1 MEQQPVA
8 QYQYLPPPVGYCQQD
23 AFIIEPPPPPPP
35 YGGPHLQVQAPWTTA
50 TLGLHLSQQSVSSS
64 VSKHSLNSSLNRSVD
79 APVNYGQIAT
89 AYPAYAEDVA
99 SISEGKG
106 SSTYGV
112 LDPALVPVIGTFYQ
126 LHLLLERKLTYF
138 L

>member
-1 MEQQPVA
+1 M
-8 QYQYLPPPVGYCQQD
+8 
-23 AFIIEPPPPPPP
+23 
-35 YGGPHLQVQAPWTTA
+35 TTA
-50 TLGLHLSQQSVSSS
+50 NLGLHLSQQSVSSS